1 VGDRAR
7 LPTHPQP
14 LPHGALWLGC
24 TASTDGKNDATWA
37 RTPAAT
43 KRPTRKRCGRGSVVV
58 RCFSQKHLSSDARF
72 GLGSDNGHKA
82 CHLQLAIAANWSVSP
97 RIRLRLLP
105 MHPPRAAGM
114 RPCTF
119 HSGIHCESH
128 CLTYSR
134 RSLYR
139 SKIITRALRAHRVI
153 FMICVLHVSNALRPV
168 TTRCGNPDLSPS
180 FGYQD
185 RQSIIP
191 RRGKFRARPVVQVH
205 IALAIRQLRK
215 F

>member
-1 VGDRAR
+1 MGPCGLVAQPVRTAKTTRHGRVPPRPRKDPLASAAGEVASSCVVFHRNISAAMPDLDSGVTTGIRPYAR
-7 LPTHPQP
+7 
-14 LPHGALWLGC
+14 
-24 TASTDGKNDATWA
+24 
-37 RTPAAT
+37 
-43 KRPTRKRCGRGSVVV
+43 
-58 RCFSQKHLSSDARF
+58 
-72 GLGSDNGHKA
+72 

-134 RSLYR
+134 RSLYQ

-153 FMICVLHVSNALRPV
+153 FMIRVLHIRISRI
-168 TTRCGNPDLSPS
+168 RFDQSPL
-180 FGYQD
+180 D
-185 RQSIIP
+185 AATP
-191 RRGKFRARPVVQVH
+191 T
-205 IALAIRQLRK
+205 
-215 F
+215 